1 MNKMTFKLFYIFLVF
16 TIGLFNF
23 KATESFCCF
32 FPFSKCTFEQ
42 KRTVINHYNIGTIL
56 DRTITQIP
64 SCDTRNVLY
73 TNQLENNI
81 VVVSGLY
88 PVAIPEIINDTKAKQ
103 SIKIKG
109 LCLPQILLT
118 KDEFL
123 KLLEYVNTMNDYES
137 IKKTVLS
144 TITTTPSVLDAHA
157 IEIANKY
164 HICLAKLSSGFLDY
178 QKIFITY
185 MDRLKEYV
193 NFINKIRKIDDS
205 EAIQLIDNC
214 KTKILS
220 LTIGDIVQIKKYF
233 DEILV
238 NGIKQYAHSETAF
251 LYYCHITGASI
262 PSILFTT
269 RDMCPVCEDTIVKKI
284 NSIDKSIIVVST
296 KEYENSWTRHDPF
309 SKVKKVV
316 IDTDVRFD
324 AQFSSLTDETK
335 VLELK
340 AEYEK
345 LLSPRGIS
353 LLFQQ
358 MEIPSQFSESFSVSE
373 DYFDMA
379 IGNKM
384 KKVRRNL
391 TAAYALDSKLITL
404 NMLIRMY
411 QCVFAQNYLGMK
423 TDIISETSK
432 LIESSLFSHINQQLL
447 QTYMKYMSAQLKPD
461 F

>member
-1 MNKMTFKLFYIFLVF
+1 MNKMISKLFYIFLVF
-16 TIGLFNF
+16 TIGLFNL

-32 FPFSKCTFEQ
+32 FPFSQCTLEQ
-42 KRTVINHYNIGTIL
+42 KQTVIGHYNIGTIL

-88 PVAIPEIINDTKAKQ
+88 PVAIPEIINDTKTKQ

-144 TITTTPSVLDAHA
+144 TITTTTPILDARA
-157 IEIANKY
+157 IEMADKY
-164 HICLAKLSSGFLDY
+164 HICLARLSSGFLDY
-178 QKIFITY
+178 QRIFITY
-185 MDRLKEYV
+185 MDGLKQYV
-193 NFINKIRKIDDS
+193 NFINETRKTDDS

-214 KTKILS
+214 KAKISS
-220 LTIGDIVQIKKYF
+220 LTVEDIIQIKKYF

-251 LYYCHITGASI
+251 LYYCHRTDASI
-262 PSILFTT
+262 PPILFTT
-269 RDMCPVCEDTIVKKI
+269 RDMCPVCEDTIVKII
-284 NSIDKSIIVVST
+284 NSMDKSIIVVST
-296 KEYENSWTRHDPF
+296 KEHENSWTRHDPS
-309 SKVKKVV
+309 SKVRKVV
-316 IDTDVRFD
+316 IDTDVRFN
-324 AQFSSLTDETK
+324 AQFSSSTDETK

-340 AEYEK
+340 AECEK

-358 MEIPSQFSESFSVSE
+358 MEIPPQFSESFSISE
-373 DYFDMA
+373 DYFDVA
-379 IGNKM
+379 LGNKM

-423 TDIISETSK
+423 ADIISETSQ
-432 LIESSLFSHINQQLL
+432 LIESPLFSHINQQLL